1 MNDLEISGDALTLLT
16 SGIPNTHIEVLDHSY
31 QDELFEMFQK
41 YRTDLKTGD
50 EDEEELYD
58 AYKEL
63 IHNTLSYAHNSHY
76 DEILQDFDEYVK
88 GYDYVKICELMKDDY
103 GEDLDILD
111 YQMIFRLCLT
121 HPDLITKSFDR
132 LFKNFEMYY
141 YEEYHPEN
149 IFNHLCRYC
158 DNFETYGVEKCCR
171 RVCDSCSLP
180 SVIKLQAI
188 FRGHNQRWRC
198 PLFMLIS

>member
-1 MNDLEISGDALTLLT
+1 MDDLEISGDASTLLLT
-16 SGIPNTHIEVLDHSY
+16 GIPNAHIELIEHSY

-41 YRTDLKTGD
+41 YRNELKSDDYQD
-50 EDEEELYD
+50 EDALYES
-58 AYKEL
+58 YMEL
-63 IHNTLSYAHNSHY
+63 IHNTLSYHSHY
-76 DEILQDFDEYVK
+76 TDILQDFDEYIR

-111 YQMIFRLCLT
+111 YQMIFRLCVT
-121 HPDLITKSFDR
+121 HPDLIYKSFDR